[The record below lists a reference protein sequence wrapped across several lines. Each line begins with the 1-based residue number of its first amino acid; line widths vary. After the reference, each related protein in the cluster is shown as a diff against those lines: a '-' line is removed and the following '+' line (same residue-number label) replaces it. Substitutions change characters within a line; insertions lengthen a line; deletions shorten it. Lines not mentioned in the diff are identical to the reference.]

1 MRVAIYSR
9 YSSEGQREASIE
21 DQNRNCEAYAK
32 RQGWTITARYADKA
46 ISGTQDEKG
55 REGYASMLK
64 AARAKQ
70 FDVLLV
76 DDLSRLSRDSM
87 KTEEARRLFVF
98 LKIRLIGISDGI
110 DTASK
115 GHKALSGFKGLM
127 NDMFLDDL
135 AEKTHR
141 GLAGQA
147 LKGNN
152 CGGRNYGYKHVPTE
166 HPTEKDEYG
175 RPRILAVRREID
187 PEQAR
192 WVKQIFEWF
201 DKGKSPRQIASELN
215 QRKIPSPGASYRRR
229 NPCARYGTWSA
240 SVLHGELN
248 RATGILANPI
258 YIGKLIW
265 NRRKW
270 VRNPETKR
278 KAPELRPES
287 EWIVTEHP
295 ELRIIPQELWDRVQ
309 ERRKAQKR
317 WTTTR
322 PRSPKY
328 LLSSLL
334 KCAVCESNFVMQSYY
349 QYGCAGHKDRGPT
362 VCHNSLRVSRTLA
375 EEKILARLQRDLF
388 TPEGLELFVKETTR
402 LLTERS
408 RERQPDPS
416 RLVEV
421 EAEIANIMAAIK
433 AGIITPSTKGALE
446 KAEAE
451 RARLQR
457 VFEEAPDRV
466 ITMLPRAKERYQTLI
481 EGIGELSAKHLPQA
495 REQVRTLLGDIWLN
509 PSPEGHLEATLTGR
523 YEGLVMLLN
532 NGKLGLNLRGC
543 GERI

>member
-46 ISGTQDEKG
+46 ISGSTAE
-55 REGYASMLK
+55 RPGYQQMLRDAK
-64 AARAKQ
+64 AQHFA
-70 FDVLLV
+70 VLLV
-76 DDLSRLSRDSM
+76 DDLSRLTRD
-87 KTEEARRLFVF
+87 EEKLLWTRKRFVF
-98 LKIRLIGISDGI
+98 WRVRLMGVSDGF
-110 DTASK
+110 DTAHK
-115 GHKALSGFKGLM
+115 GYKIQAMFHGLKNEM
-127 NDMFLDDL
+127 HNDELR
-135 AEKTHR
+135 EKTIR
-141 GLAGQA
+141 GLTGQA
-147 LKGNN
+147 LKGYN
-152 CGGRNYGYKHVPTE
+152 CGGRNYGYRHIPIE

-175 RPRILAVRREID
+175 RPKIEAVRRQID
-187 PEQAR
+187 PEQAK
-192 WVKQIFEWF
+192 WVRQIYEWY
-201 DKGKSPRQIASELN
+201 DEGKSPRQIADELN
-215 QRKIPSPGASYRRR
+215 QRKIPSPGASYDRKE
-229 NPCARYGTWSA
+229 PSARYGTWSA

-258 YIGKLIW
+258 YIGRMIW
-265 NRRKW
+265 NRRQWERDPDTNRKIP
-270 VRNPETKR
+270 RLNPEEK
-278 KAPELRPES
+278 
-287 EWIVTEHP
+287 WIITEHP
-295 ELRIIPQELWDRVQ
+295 ELRIIPQELWERIQ
-309 ERRKAQKR
+309 QRRKLQKK
-317 WTTTR
+317 WTMTR

-349 QYGCAGHKDRGPT
+349 QYGCAGHKDRGPS
-362 VCHNSLRVSRTLA
+362 VCHNNLRVSRTLA
-375 EEKILARLQRDLF
+375 EEKILAGLQRDLF

-416 RLVEV
+416 RLAKV
-421 EAEIANIMAAIK
+421 EAELANIMTAIK

-451 RARLQR
+451 RTRLQR
-457 VFEEAPDRV
+457 TIEDTSDTV
-466 ITMLPRAKERYQTLI
+466 ITMLPRAKERYKGLI

-495 REQVRTLLGDIWLN
+495 REQVRALVGEIWLK
-509 PSPEGHLEATLTGR
+509 PTPEGHLVATLTGR

-532 NGKLGLNLRGC
+532 KGKLGLNLRGC